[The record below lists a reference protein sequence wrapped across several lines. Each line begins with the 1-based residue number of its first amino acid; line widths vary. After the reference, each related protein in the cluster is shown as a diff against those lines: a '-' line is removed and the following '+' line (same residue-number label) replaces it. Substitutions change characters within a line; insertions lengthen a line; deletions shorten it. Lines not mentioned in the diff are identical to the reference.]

1 MQFSTGWCW
10 TPSKWQ
16 LWKLNHVWGPE
27 PQHPSGSGNPSGSS
41 FTTASWPKKSV
52 QSSRWHWGQGIL
64 PPLPVAREAPWGLRI
79 WCLLWKK
86 KGASEKW
93 SCKTFKQMSS
103 DALCLSSEDTKR
115 VRGIL
120 TVILPNA
127 ENSPP
132 TIRFKKKKKPAQ
144 AGLTRPKSIFGSP
157 LDDASRGKSTS

>member
-1 MQFSTGWCW
+1 MTAVEAEPRVRPRATASFR
-10 TPSKWQ
+10 
-16 LWKLNHVWGPE
+16 LWKPKWVILHY
-27 PQHPSGSGNPSGSS
+27 
-41 FTTASWPKKSV
+41 ASWPKKSV

-120 TVILPNA
+120 TVFLPNA

-132 TIRFKKKKKPAQ
+132 TIRLNKKKKKPLRPGWPDLRVSSGLSWTMPHGGRVPVKR
-144 AGLTRPKSIFGSP
+144 AGPP
-157 LDDASRGKSTS
+157 